1 MWLRQALHIVHAA
14 WMAWRRL
21 AHRDTEHSRRLADAA
36 IDVDHALEHRF
47 LQLLRP
53 VRIEREK
60 ETP

>member
-36 IDVDHALEHRF
+36 IDVDHALEHLERA
-47 LQLLRP
+47 LRD
-53 VRIEREK
+53 IEREK